1 MVFSNQVFGGKCSKA
16 VLITVSSLAL
26 TSTLVG
32 CGGGGGG
39 SDTSTTTTNDKT
51 VSSTP
56 VASAVDSS
64 TTTSVNTAVENNN
77 TPEAAAL
84 TLLNNNRTQ
93 CGFGGLTR
101 KAALDTTASNHANYL
116 KLASETNHMA
126 IASHYET
133 VVTDSLNQTLAET
146 GLTNDYYSG
155 QTVNER
161 LNPTTLGTKAIDT
174 AYASNGHG
182 ENLAMMTYGSVSSSY
197 VTSDTVAAHDMLM
210 GLFAA
215 PYHMKGLLVPQYTE
229 VGISHQQA
237 KWFTSPYYYTGHI
250 LEIVSALPNTIKPR
264 ANQQLLNFPC
274 DGVITDYQL
283 TNETPNPFGDKRDL
297 ATRPIGQPVY
307 VLAPSDKV
315 IGSASMTLS
324 ENGQSAGYIHVMTK
338 DNDPNGS
345 LAANEVV
352 FMPDAP
358 LKPNTLYQA
367 TYRLTYTDGIA
378 ANQSIKFTTKATS

>member
-39 SDTSTTTTNDKT
+39 GSDTSTTTTNDKT

-56 VASAVDSS
+56 VASVVG
-64 TTTSVNTAVENNN
+64 TTTSVNTAAENNN

-116 KLASETNHMA
+116 KLASETNHRA

-161 LNPTTLGTKAIDT
+161 LNPTTLGSKAIDKI
-174 AYASNGHG
+174 GR
-182 ENLAMMTYGSVSSSY
+182 
-197 VTSDTVAAHDMLM
+197 AH
-210 GLFAA
+210 
-215 PYHMKGLLVPQYTE
+215 V
-229 VGISHQQA
+229 
-237 KWFTSPYYYTGHI
+237 
-250 LEIVSALPNTIKPR
+250 
-264 ANQQLLNFPC
+264 
-274 DGVITDYQL
+274 
-283 TNETPNPFGDKRDL
+283 
-297 ATRPIGQPVY
+297 
-307 VLAPSDKV
+307 
-315 IGSASMTLS
+315 
-324 ENGQSAGYIHVMTK
+324 
-338 DNDPNGS
+338 
-345 LAANEVV
+345 
-352 FMPDAP
+352 
-358 LKPNTLYQA
+358 
-367 TYRLTYTDGIA
+367 
-378 ANQSIKFTTKATS
+378 